1 MANLI
6 LQHLQIYLE
15 GVAERGTPPRRAE
28 ARALLAKLK
37 APARKP
43 RKSKK

>member
-1 MANLI
+1 MARIENMI
-6 LQHLQIYLE
+6 LRLLE
-15 GVAERGTPPRRAE
+15 RTATSGDEADRAE